1 MKGIN
6 QKQGQAVEPDMA
18 EKKKPFIRTVL
29 KGAGLLF
36 LFLFITGMIGNFST
50 PARFTS
56 SSSVYEGFDKVEL
69 EEGVYLGDVVGSL
82 FTGNGQF
89 RFLDGTTYSGEW
101 QNSKINGEGSC
112 IYPGTGTYVGT
123 YAEGVRSGTGTFTWE
138 NGDSYTGQWLED
150 EMSEGTYTFAD
161 GSAYMGT
168 FSEGKILEGTFLY
181 AVPQEEQEI
190 QELKVTFSEGKATSV
205 IYKRS
210 NGFSYNGSLLD
221 QGSADIIYENG
232 DTYSGSVNNGL
243 REGEGIYTWMQEG
256 SQIAKYEGMWNNN
269 QMNGQGTYS
278 YTGDAYPTL
287 SGTFEAGLPIGSCTY
302 TKEAGNTFTASFENG
317 TCTSVE

>member
-6 QKQGQAVEPDMA
+6 QKQGQAVEPDMV

-112 IYPGTGTYVGT
+112 IYPGTGHLPGKMEIPIRDNGWKMRCRRERIRLQTVL
-123 YAEGVRSGTGTFTWE
+123 RIWE
-138 NGDSYTGQWLED
+138 PFRKGRYWREPFCTR
-150 EMSEGTYTFAD
+150 
-161 GSAYMGT
+161 
-168 FSEGKILEGTFLY
+168 FLRKNRRY
-181 AVPQEEQEI
+181 
-190 QELKVTFSEGKATSV
+190 
-205 IYKRS
+205 R
-210 NGFSYNGSLLD
+210 N
-221 QGSADIIYENG
+221 
-232 DTYSGSVNNGL
+232 
-243 REGEGIYTWMQEG
+243 
-256 SQIAKYEGMWNNN
+256 
-269 QMNGQGTYS
+269 
-278 YTGDAYPTL
+278 
-287 SGTFEAGLPIGSCTY
+287 
-302 TKEAGNTFTASFENG
+302 
-317 TCTSVE
+317 

>member
-161 GSAYMGT
+161 GSAYIGT
-168 FSEGKILEGTFLY
+168 FSEGKVLEGTFLY

-243 REGEGIYTWMQEG
+243 RDR
-256 SQIAKYEGMWNNN
+256 K
-269 QMNGQGTYS
+269 
-278 YTGDAYPTL
+278 
-287 SGTFEAGLPIGSCTY
+287 
-302 TKEAGNTFTASFENG
+302 
-317 TCTSVE
+317 SVV

>member
-112 IYPGTGTYVGT
+112 IYPGTGC
-123 YAEGVRSGTGTFTWE
+123 RR
-138 NGDSYTGQWLED
+138 
-150 EMSEGTYTFAD
+150 
-161 GSAYMGT
+161 GSQRNRDIYL
-168 FSEGKILEGTFLY
+168 GKWRFLY
-181 AVPQEEQEI
+181 
-190 QELKVTFSEGKATSV
+190 
-205 IYKRS
+205 
-210 NGFSYNGSLLD
+210 
-221 QGSADIIYENG
+221 
-232 DTYSGSVNNGL
+232 
-243 REGEGIYTWMQEG
+243 
-256 SQIAKYEGMWNNN
+256 
-269 QMNGQGTYS
+269 GTM
-278 YTGDAYPTL
+278 
-287 SGTFEAGLPIGSCTY
+287 AGR
-302 TKEAGNTFTASFENG
+302 
-317 TCTSVE
+317 